1 MANITNKRNIFFV
14 TSPRTPFKMRDEIK
28 LLIDN
33 FQGKKWDKETQTA
46 FAEKLSESDFFE
58 GKIEKNLDF
67 AATDRI
73 TILLL
78 FRLFV
83 NQFQRLITTCN
94 NSSYSAI
101 KQNLVNELLLCW
113 GY

>member
-1 MANITNKRNIFFV
+1 
-14 TSPRTPFKMRDEIK
+14 SPRTPFKMRDEIK

-67 AATDRI
+67 AARDRI
-73 TILLL
+73 NRSPKALG
-78 FRLFV
+78 FV
-83 NQFQRLITTCN
+83 NLSPVVELTSAGKQFLYGKRPEEVFLRQ
-94 NSSYSAI
+94 
-101 KQNLVNELLLCW
+101 LLKFQLPSP
-113 GY
+113 